1 MGVLTMDTPQHVRL
15 LIGANAYAVIKHGD
29 NCQTDIRLDPGK
41 SAQAS
46 LRAYA
51 RELRAEIAR
60 KADLA
65 ALACA
70 AADYLDKEK
79 DSRK

>member
-1 MGVLTMDTPQHVRL
+1 MDTLQHVRL
-15 LIGANAYAVIKHGD
+15 LIGANAYAVIKHGS
-29 NCQTDIRLDPGK
+29 NCQTDILLGPGK
-41 SAQAS
+41 SAQTS

-51 RELRAEIAR
+51 SELRAEIAR